1 MTAMTLPKPCL
12 MLVTDRALAGGDR
25 LVEAVA
31 AAVEGGVNAVQLRE
45 KDLAPPDLARLAWRL
60 REVIDDRASLIVN
73 GNAEVARE
81 VAADGLH
88 LPAGAPFARPDGV
101 ALAGRSVHSVEEA
114 QQAEREGAD
123 YVIAGPIYETP
134 SHPGGAPASLRLVSG
149 IVAAVSV
156 PVVAIGGITAAR
168 VPDVLSAGVSGVAV
182 ISAVL
187 GARSPRVA
195 ASALREALR
204 GRWPLEA
211 VPRRARRAA
220 VER

>member
-1 MTAMTLPKPCL
+1 
-12 MLVTDRALAGGDR
+12 MLVTDRALAGGDES

-45 KDLAPPDLARLAWRL
+45 KGLAAADLARLAGQL
-60 REVIDDRASLIVN
+60 REVIGGRALLIVN

-81 VAADGLH
+81 AAADGLH

-101 ALAGRSVHSVEEA
+101 TLVGRSVHSVEEA
-114 QQAEREGAD
+114 LQAQREGAD

-134 SHPGGAPASLRLVSG
+134 SHRGGTPAGLRLVSG
-149 IVAAVSV
+149 SVAAVSV
-156 PVVAIGGITAAR
+156 PIVAIGGITAAR
-168 VPDVLSAGVSGVAV
+168 VPDVLSAGAGGVAV

-187 GARSPRVA
+187 GAESQRVA

>member
-12 MLVTDRALAGGDR
+12 MLVTDRALAGGDDR

-31 AAVEGGVNAVQLRE
+31 AAVDGGVNAVQLRE
-45 KDLAPPDLARLAWRL
+45 KDLAPPDLARLAVRL
-60 REVIDDRASLIVN
+60 LEAIGGRALLIVN
-73 GNAEVARE
+73 GNADVARE

-88 LPAGAPFARPDGV
+88 LPAGAPFAHPDGV
-101 ALAGRSVHSVEEA
+101 ALAGRSVHSVEGA
-114 QQAEREGAD
+114 LKAEREGAG

-134 SHPGGAPASLRLVSG
+134 SHPGGTPAGLRLVSG

-168 VPDVLSAGVSGVAV
+168 VPDVLSAGACGVAV

-187 GARSPRVA
+187 GAGSPRAA
-195 ASALREALR
+195 ASALREALEAA
-204 GRWPLEA
+204 PL
-211 VPRRARRAA
+211 RARRAA